1 MKSKIGTARYLDNF
15 RIRLPIPPLN
25 LSSVMNM
32 YSITT
37 HLSHPYKSQENEA
50 AVAIEK
56 QEAWYK

>member
-1 MKSKIGTARYLDNF
+1 M
-15 RIRLPIPPLN
+15 N

-56 QEAWYK
+56 QEAWYKYSNDRHGIPFNSKKYEVVTL